1 MTDLKSD
8 WKKTGKG
15 IEDAFNSIGNDQ
27 VHTGKS
33 FGKAFENLGKSIVK
47 SAKAGIEKADE
58 WASSDD
64 EPEQKN
70 DANT

>member
-15 IEDAFNSIGNDQ
+15 IGDAFNSIGNDK
-27 VHTGKS
+27 VNTGKS

-47 SAKAGIEKADE
+47 SAKVGIEKADE
-58 WASSDD
+58 WACSEDE
-64 EPEQKN
+64 EPEENK
-70 DANT
+70 

>member
-33 FGKAFENLGKSIVK
+33 FGKAFESLGKSIVK
-47 SAKAGIEKADE
+47 SAKVGIEKADE
-58 WASSDD
+58 WASSGD
-64 EPEQKN
+64 EPEQKK
-70 DANT
+70 DGNT

>member
-27 VHTGKS
+27 VNTGKS

-47 SAKAGIEKADE
+47 SAKVGIEKADE
-58 WASSDD
+58 WACSEDNDS
-64 EPEQKN
+64 EPKS
-70 DANT
+70 

>member
-15 IEDAFNSIGNDQ
+15 IGDAFNSIGNDQ
-27 VHTGKS
+27 VNTGKS

-47 SAKAGIEKADE
+47 SAKVGIEKADE
-58 WASSDD
+58 WACS
-64 EPEQKN
+64 EEAEQKN
-70 DANT
+70 DGNA